1 MLPCREV
8 RRRLLLLAPSQQQ
21 QRYSRLSGHPW
32 GRCQPE
38 QKGCHPRLRRRL
50 ILNLRRRRR
59 GGPHSGG
66 RNKDLQEQQRGVRAE
81 EASGEG
87 ETDRT
92 YSQKIRNPLNYFY
105 IPPQNRG
112 ARLGP
117 QTRCANC
124 DTQTTSLWRRNKDG
138 HPVCNACGLYVKLH
152 GIERPTQMR
161 KDKVQTRK
169 RKVHHHH
176 HHHHAHQQQ
185 HQQSQQQQQV
195 TQVAKKRKLQR
206 ANSKGK
212 ECPFRRYNL
221 LHSRSRTASRAALLS
236 LSFRPPELVTKKI
249 KYSSLPPTKSSA
261 KDS

>member
-1 MLPCREV
+1 MKSDAASSSSPPPNSSNGTPDFLAIRGGGVSQSRRAAILGCDVVSSSTSVGGGGAVPTAAAGTRTYKNSNGEYVQKKPVVREKQTERI
-8 RRRLLLLAPSQQQ
+8 RRRFEIHLTIFIS
-21 QRYSRLSGHPW
+21 
-32 GRCQPE
+32 
-38 QKGCHPRLRRRL
+38 
-50 ILNLRRRRR
+50 
-59 GGPHSGG
+59 
-66 RNKDLQEQQRGVRAE
+66 
-81 EASGEG
+81 
-87 ETDRT
+87 
-92 YSQKIRNPLNYFY
+92 
-105 IPPQNRG
+105 PPQNRG

-161 KDKVQTRK
+161 KDKVQNRK

-185 HQQSQQQQQV
+185 QQQSQQQQQV